1 MNTTGE
7 QPQGPVS
14 QASEVMKSLALGI
27 VGDLG
32 RLLKE
37 QGLGQQPIKIVEA
50 LVFAMFVVTETFTAV
65 KKGLE
70 EARAELDRFHEDMIE
85 YIFTEYYYKTN
96 KAKDTAEVETRF
108 QELNQLINDRYQ
120 EYRQDMHED
129 YHDQQM
135 NFRRTFASLTQH
147 LLPEPL
153 ADGGDKDRLVA
164 AFTVKLGHF
173 WSGCLASFKPA
184 RSEEKSGPVPA
195 G

>member
-108 QELNQLINDRYQ
+108 QELNQLINNRYQ
-120 EYRQDMHED
+120 EYRQDMLED
-129 YHDQQM
+129 YHDQKM
-135 NFRRTFASLTQH
+135 SFRRTFASLTKY

-153 ADGGDKDRLVA
+153 PAGEDQDRLISV
-164 AFTVKLGHF
+164 FTVKLGHF
-173 WSGCLASFKPA
+173 WSGCLASFKP
-184 RSEEKSGPVPA
+184 GPAPGA
-195 G
+195 SSPT